1 MKRIVLSGVNLVELG
16 PIVVFKGALQA
27 AAELF
32 GADHEIVAL
41 VHRKELFS
49 VPGIRY
55 IEFPD
60 VKSSWLKRLRFEY
73 FALKSLSRELD
84 ADLWLS
90 MHDMTPNVMAR
101 RRAVYCH
108 NPIPFYSLRVRDVLK
123 SWKFA
128 AWVLLYGYL
137 YRVNIGKN
145 DFVIVQQDWLR
156 QEFERRYGL
165 MNVVVAHPVSE
176 AEIVGMVVPDARAED
191 QRFRFFYPAYPRLFK
206 NQELILEAVQIL
218 EREGCF
224 DCEVWLTLDAQ
235 TSPYAKSLVTRYRHL
250 RSVKW
255 LGVLAHSAVL
265 ERYRYADCLLFPSKL
280 ETWGLPITEFK
291 ATGRPMIVATL
302 PYARETVGSYEQ
314 VAFARVDNPS
324 HLAELMKGAIRGKK
338 VFARVQ
344 GSPIAPPFARDWR
357 EIWKLLLPESL

>member
-16 PIVVFKGALQA
+16 PAVVFKAALQA
-27 AAELF
+27 AMELF

-41 VHRKELFS
+41 VHRKELFP
-49 VPGIRY
+49 VPGVRY

-73 FALKSLSRELD
+73 STLKSLSRELD

-90 MHDMTPNVMAR
+90 MHDMTPNVVAR

-108 NPIPFYSLRVRDVLK
+108 NPTPFYALRLRDALT
-123 SWKFA
+123 SWEFA

-137 YRVNIGKN
+137 YGVNIHKN
-145 DFVIVQQDWLR
+145 NFVIVQQDWLR
-156 QEFERRYGL
+156 REFERRYGL
-165 MNVVVAHPVSE
+165 NNVIVAHPVSE
-176 AEIVGMVVPDARAED
+176 AGTTGLETPDARAED

-206 NQELILEAVQIL
+206 NHELILEAINVL
-218 EREGCF
+218 EREGSF
-224 DCEVWLTLDAQ
+224 DCEVWLTLDLQ

-291 ATGRPMIVATL
+291 ATGRPMIVADL
-302 PYARETVGSYEQ
+302 PYAWETVGSYEQ
-314 VAFARVDNPS
+314 VAFVRVDNPS
-324 HLAELMKGAIRGKK
+324 HLAELMKGAIQGKK

-344 GSPIAPPFARDWR
+344 GSPIAPPFARNWR
-357 EIWKLLLPESL
+357 ELWKLLLPESL